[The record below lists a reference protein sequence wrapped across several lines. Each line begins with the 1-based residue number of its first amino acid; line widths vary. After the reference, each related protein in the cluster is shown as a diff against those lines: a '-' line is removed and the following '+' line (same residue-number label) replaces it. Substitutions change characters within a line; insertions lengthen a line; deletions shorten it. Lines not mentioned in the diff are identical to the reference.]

1 MLTLPIFGNSHLG
14 TGGNFQVSCFF
25 AMALY
30 LLRRFTH
37 AISQRTKISVLFPP
51 SSGIKILNHA
61 IAPTFIMKQKI
72 KSILSEVK
80 ENPELA
86 VSLSDEADI
95 VNEVGLDS
103 LQLVTF
109 LFRLEEAFGIEIDFE
124 NFDYSDLSSINCL
137 AKVLAAHTSVVPA

>member
-1 MLTLPIFGNSHLG
+1 M
-14 TGGNFQVSCFF
+14 
-25 AMALY
+25 
-30 LLRRFTH
+30 
-37 AISQRTKISVLFPP
+37 
-51 SSGIKILNHA
+51 KILNHA
-61 IAPTFIMKQKI
+61 IAPKFIMKQKI

-137 AKVLAAHTSVVPA
+137 AKVLTAHTSVMPT

>member
-1 MLTLPIFGNSHLG
+1 M
-14 TGGNFQVSCFF
+14 
-25 AMALY
+25 
-30 LLRRFTH
+30 
-37 AISQRTKISVLFPP
+37 
-51 SSGIKILNHA
+51 KILNHA
-61 IAPTFIMKQKI
+61 IAPKFIMKQKI

-86 VSLSDEADI
+86 VCLSDEADI

-124 NFDYSDLSSINCL
+124 NFDYADLRSINRL
-137 AKVLAAHTSVVPA
+137 AEVLAAHTSVVPT